1 MIVGVPGTITL
12 GPTYHCVKLV
22 NEDMYDSHLA
32 PRSERNL
39 WISCLLHFSKPF
51 LWMVNHAST
60 YSMGWMLDAAIRMKG
75 SWYFPVYV

>member
-39 WISCLLHFSKPF
+39 
-51 LWMVNHAST
+51 
-60 YSMGWMLDAAIRMKG
+60 
-75 SWYFPVYV
+75 